1 MSHGKEFESDIK
13 EPMERGDFYWPAMK
27 EADHHDINSEPTPT
41 KEFLE
46 DWLVRTCEIIDRYHP
61 QILYFDW
68 WIQHA
73 SAKPYLKKLAAYYYN
88 RAAEWGTGAV
98 INYKHD
104 AFLFGTAVPDVERGQ
119 FADVKPYLWQTDTAI
134 ALNSWCYTENNQFKI
149 RQI

>member
-1 MSHGKEFESDIK
+1 M
-13 EPMERGDFYWPAMK
+13 
-27 EADHHDINSEPTPT
+27 
-41 KEFLE
+41 E

-119 FADVKPYLWQTDTAI
+119 FAEVKPYLWQTDTAI
-134 ALNSWCYTENNQFKI
+134 ALNSWCYTEKQSV
-149 RQI
+149 